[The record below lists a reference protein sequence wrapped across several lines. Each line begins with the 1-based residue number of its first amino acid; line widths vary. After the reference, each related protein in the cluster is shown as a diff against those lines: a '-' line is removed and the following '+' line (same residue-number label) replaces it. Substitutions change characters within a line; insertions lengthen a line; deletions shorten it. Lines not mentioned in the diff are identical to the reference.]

1 MTPPRDTARPPLTH
15 DVFVSYRRQEPDR
28 SWVRGRLV
36 PALQTHGLRVLLD
49 EEDFRLGE
57 PLILAMTRGVETSR
71 YTVAVL
77 TEAYL
82 TSTYTE
88 LESLMAEH
96 LGLEQAQ
103 ACLIG
108 VMREHVEPRLSMRM
122 RVWLDLTDDAD
133 FDAGIARLA
142 RELRTPSP
150 AESLAP

>member
-1 MTPPRDTARPPLTH
+1 MTPRPDTAPPPLTH

-28 SWVRGRLV
+28 SWVLRRLV
-36 PALQTHGLRVLLD
+36 PALRADGLRVLLD

-57 PLILAMTRGVETSR
+57 PLTLAMTRGVETSR

-82 TSTYTE
+82 KSTYTE

-103 ACLIG
+103 ARLIG

-122 RVWLDLTDDAD
+122 
-133 FDAGIARLA
+133 
-142 RELRTPSP
+142 
-150 AESLAP
+150 